1 MKQFLPTTLKS
12 LWKKPQIGN
21 VVDVYGWIRSLRKS
35 KNVCFAMVSDGT
47 CQQPIQ
53 VVATPEQAHL
63 LSYGAS
69 VKVQGKLEI
78 SKKAALGKQQYELL
92 AEKID
97 LYGKVNNDY
106 PIQKKNLTTEFLRQ
120 YPHLRVRTAKQNDMF
135 RLRSDTLEGLR
146 SFLAKNDFIETNP
159 PLLTSSDCEGAGE
172 VFLVTPH
179 SKENDFA
186 GNSNVSNKDEQK
198 SLFFG
203 TPTFLTV
210 STQLHLEALAL
221 GMSRAYTIT
230 PAFRAE
236 NSHTSRHLAE
246 FWMLEVEIAFI
257 ESLDTLTD
265 VVEDL
270 IKYLIQYLQEKGH
283 YREHWNHVLKQWHR
297 ISYTEAMDAL
307 KNSSNA
313 WHDPPEWGN
322 DLSSEHERYL
332 TDAYLKGPVFV
343 TDYPASIKPFY
354 MKPSSNNTVAAM
366 DLLVPQ
372 VGELVGGSLRKDSI
386 TSEEVPK
393 GLEWYSEM
401 LQQANTPHGGF
412 GLGIERLLAFL
423 EGNATNVR
431 ETIPFP
437 RSSGSIFA

>member
-1 MKQFLPTTLKS
+1 MKRFLPTTLKS
-12 LWKKPQIGN
+12 LWEKPPCGS
-21 VVDVYGWIRSLRKS
+21 VVDVHGWIRSLRKS

-53 VVATPEQAHL
+53 VVATPEQAQL

-69 VKVQGKLEI
+69 VKIQGKLEI

-92 AEKID
+92 AEKVD

-106 PIQKKNLTTEFLRQ
+106 PIQKKNLATEFLRQ
-120 YPHLRVRTAKQNDMF
+120 HPHLRVRTAKQNDLF
-135 RLRSDTLEGLR
+135 RLRSDTLEGVR
-146 SFLAKNDFIETNP
+146 SFLAKSDFIETNP

-179 SKENDFA
+179 SKKKDST
-186 GNSNVSNKDEQK
+186 NSSEFSNKDEQ
-198 SLFFG
+198 SPSFFG

-221 GMSRAYTIT
+221 GMSRVYTIT

-246 FWMLEVEIAFI
+246 FWMLEVELAFI
-257 ESLDTLTD
+257 ETMDALAG

-270 IKYLIQYLQEKGH
+270 IKYLVQYLKKKGYH
-283 YREHWNHVLKQWHR
+283 REHWNHLMNEWHR
-297 ISYTEAMDAL
+297 ISYTEAIDIL
-307 KNSSNA
+307 KNSGYT
-313 WHDPPEWGN
+313 WHDPPAWGN

-332 TDAYLKGPVFV
+332 TDVYIKGPVFV

-354 MKPSSNNTVAAM
+354 MKPSSNDTVAAM

-386 TSEEVPK
+386 ALEEVPK
-393 GLEWYSEM
+393 GLEWYYEM

>member
-1 MKQFLPTTLKS
+1 MKRFLPTTLKT
-12 LWKKPQIGN
+12 LWEKPSPGTI
-21 VVDVYGWIRSLRKS
+21 VDVHGWVRSLRKS

-53 VVATPEQAHL
+53 VVTTPEQAQS

-69 VKVQGKLEI
+69 VKIQGKLEV
-78 SKKAALGKQQYELL
+78 SQKAALGKQQYELL
-92 AEKID
+92 AQKID
-97 LYGKVNNDY
+97 LYGTVNNDY

-120 YPHLRVRTAKQNDMF
+120 HPHLRVRTAKQSDVF

-146 SFLAKNDFIETNP
+146 SFLTKNDFIETNP

-172 VFLVTPH
+172 VFLVAPYP
-179 SKENDFA
+179 KK
-186 GNSNVSNKDEQK
+186 GNSTDSSEISNVDDQNS
-198 SLFFG
+198 SFFG
-203 TPTFLTV
+203 KPTFLTV

-221 GMSRAYTIT
+221 GMARVYTIT

-246 FWMLEVEIAFI
+246 FWMLEVELAFI
-257 ESLDTLTD
+257 ETMDTLTG
-265 VVEDL
+265 VVERL
-270 IKYLIQYLQEKGH
+270 IKHLIQYLKQKGYH
-283 YREHWNHVLKQWHR
+283 RDHWNHLMNEWHR
-297 ISYTEAMDAL
+297 ISYTEAIDIL
-307 KNSSNA
+307 KNSGKA
-313 WHDPPEWGN
+313 ALDPPAWGS

-332 TDAYLKGPVFV
+332 TDVYFRGPVFV
-343 TDYPASIKPFY
+343 TDYPTAIKPFY
-354 MKPSSNNTVAAM
+354 MKPSSKDTVAAM

-372 VGELVGGSLRKDSI
+372 VGELVGGSLRKDI
-386 TSEEVPK
+386 IAPEEVPK
-393 GLEWYSEM
+393 GLEWYSET

-423 EGNATNVR
+423 EGDVTNVR